1 MKAIDEQIIESY
13 RRTRSPLHTGKELGI
28 HRNSVS
34 MRIWRL
40 IAKGVD
46 LPLPLKVFERDP
58 DYAREMGKKGKKS
71 RYERSRT
78 IQRKSGV

>member
-1 MKAIDEQIIESY
+1 MKVTDEQIIESY
-13 RRTRSPLHTGKELGI
+13 RRTRSPLHTAKELGV

-46 LPLPLKVFERDP
+46 LPEPLATFARDP
-58 DYAREMGKKGKKS
+58 DYARKMGEKGKKV
-71 RYERSRT
+71 RNERRG
-78 IQRKSGV
+78 KS